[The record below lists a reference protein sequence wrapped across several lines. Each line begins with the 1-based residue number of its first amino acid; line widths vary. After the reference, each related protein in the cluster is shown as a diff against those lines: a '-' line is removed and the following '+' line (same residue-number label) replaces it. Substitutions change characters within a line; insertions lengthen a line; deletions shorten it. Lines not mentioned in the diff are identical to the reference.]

1 MVRRVDFAVLFL
13 TYLTYCLLRTA
24 RRSALVSLRGNF
36 SSACQHLATCRT
48 AGVSRVAGLCAIC
61 FLRVPDFGC
70 KMVRRIDFSVLL
82 LAHLA
87 HGLLR
92 TACLAALMSLRRNY
106 RSAFCQRTALR
117 AVGISGI
124 TLLRAVRFLR
134 IPYHRLWMPARG
146 PRNLYRQG
154 LVLIIALVRP
164 GVNRCRSRLHADTQ
178 RCLKIAVLPCPIG
191 TVKYHICYLLAL
203 VRDTHGITRHIRR
216 ILRLVHRQLYF
227 RRYRFIIVGI
237 RRSKYYLIL
246 CRIAVGHGRL
256 DIRCTPSES
265 TCHLRI
271 PSGQRRR
278 ISLTIAI
285 HSLSA
290 GQHGHSETVSIGNLC
305 RRGNRLKIRLRLCH
319 RHIDH
324 HVKWHIITVARLIMH
339 FIAVCPCLRNFVRI
353 HP

>member
-1 MVRRVDFAVLFL
+1 M
-13 TYLTYCLLRTA
+13 
-24 RRSALVSLRGNF
+24 SLRRDYR
-36 SSACQHLATCRT
+36 STCQYLVTGCT
-48 AGVSRVAGLCAIC
+48 AGVSCVAGLRAIC
-61 FLRVPDFGC
+61 FPCIADFTCKVILRVYLA
-70 KMVRRIDFSVLL
+70 VLL
-82 LAHLA
+82 LAHFT

-92 TACLAALMSLRRNY
+92 TARLAALMSLRRNY

-134 IPYHRLWMPARG
+134 IPYHRLWMLARG

-191 TVKYHICYLLAL
+191 TVKYHIRHLLAL

-271 PSGQRRR
+271 PSGQ
-278 ISLTIAI
+278 
-285 HSLSA
+285 
-290 GQHGHSETVSIGNLC
+290 
-305 RRGNRLKIRLRLCH
+305 
-319 RHIDH
+319 
-324 HVKWHIITVARLIMH
+324 
-339 FIAVCPCLRNFVRI
+339 
-353 HP
+353 